1 MAKILDDELQH
12 GRNVVASNVKL
23 HLDRNLA
30 PGVRVVDAIGQTDS
44 GNGQK
49 LVVDVGDL
57 AAGEERHVLI
67 KVQADVGDVGFA
79 APEFVYQK
87 AGTATDSL
95 VAHRA
100 DAFRLL
106 PTTDV
111 VSFNASRNDDVRV
124 RVLQLEASLALTTS
138 MQAWSAGDAAAARQG
153 IERSRADLKAAA
165 RTSSNPV
172 LLREAQN
179 LDSVYESVSQAPSP
193 SSAAGM
199 DMVKAQKARAFDL
212 RR

>member
-1 MAKILDDELQH
+1 
-12 GRNVVASNVKL
+12 
-23 HLDRNLA
+23 
-30 PGVRVVDAIGQTDS
+30 
-44 GNGQK
+44 
-49 LVVDVGDL
+49 
-57 AAGEERHVLI
+57 
-67 KVQADVGDVGFA
+67 
-79 APEFVYQK
+79 
-87 AGTATDSL
+87 
-95 VAHRA
+95 
-100 DAFRLL
+100 
-106 PTTDV
+106 
-111 VSFNASRNDDVRV
+111 
-124 RVLQLEASLALTTS
+124 LTTS

-165 RTSSNPV
+165 KTSSNPV